1 MLRGWL
7 GPHWIGVLLL
17 VASLVG
23 FFFHCRAYDF
33 TQDDA
38 YISFTYARN
47 LAMGKGLVFNDG
59 EQVEGYTNFLWT
71 LGMTIPHLLG
81 IDVVA
86 VAKTLGSV
94 AAVALFAVV
103 HLLSIRLH
111 PTTPPFLH
119 ALAPLLLAANGG
131 LAFWTWSGMET
142 LPFVLLITLG
152 AYQYSRELTTGE
164 SNLRVG
170 LIFGLAALTR
180 PEGLLYF
187 GLTGLHRLVAKTRQ
201 RTFAIREF
209 AVWTLPFL
217 ALVIPHVLFRYAYYG
232 YPLPNTFYA
241 KSGTLAVN
249 WINGLHYAEKFLL
262 DYGFWGIGLLTPVLL
277 LFCGR
282 QRSWHSYQALL
293 ILANTAYVIAV
304 GGDVLHENRFF
315 LTTLPL
321 IYLALQ
327 SLLQEIYHFL
337 AARYPTPRR
346 RLAFAVAALFLTCFA
361 VHRTYDHARP
371 SIIRSLRLM
380 GGHNRAL
387 EQLARYANDLPSP
400 AAVKIA
406 TTTIGI
412 PKYFTDAYV
421 LDLIGLTSAKIAHRR
436 FDPPPGLTSP
446 YVYRGYDVEYVMA
459 SRPDLIF
466 FQTGVKPVYLAEKAL
481 FLSRHFRRDY
491 YLTHITDSLPV
502 FARKPNADS
511 ALPDQL
517 FPTGDFIEHY
527 VRGLNAKK
535 DDDVKRAIDLFQ
547 KCIDSGPADF
557 AYPYLWMGALYYDH
571 GEMGRAYEH
580 FSHAIAIDSC
590 IVKAHTYLAAIELA
604 FGRPAEA
611 VKRARRATAL
621 SPRSHY
627 NQFVIGLSLLKAGRP
642 RESVPPLTEATRL
655 VGEHELNAASHLG
668 EAYRQMGEREKAE
681 KLWTSI
687 LEADPAHR
695 QTREYRAAAEGDL

>member
-7 GPHWIGVLLL
+7 GKHWIGVFLLI
-17 VASLVG
+17 ASLVG

-47 LAMGKGLVFNDG
+47 LAEGKGLVFNDG
-59 EQVEGYTNFLWT
+59 ERVEGYTNFLWT
-71 LGMTIPHLLG
+71 LVMAIPHRLG

-86 VAKTLGSV
+86 VAVLLGSV
-94 AAVALFAVV
+94 AAAALFAVIY
-103 HLLSIRLH
+103 LLSVRLH
-111 PTTPPFLH
+111 PTAPPFLH

-142 LPFVLLITLG
+142 LPFALLITLG
-152 AYQYSRELTTGE
+152 ACQYSHELTAGKP
-164 SNLRVG
+164 NFRVG

-180 PEGLLYF
+180 PEGILYF
-187 GLTGLHRLVAKTRQ
+187 GLTGLHRLVGQMRR
-201 RTFAIREF
+201 RTFAIGAF
-209 AVWTLPFL
+209 AAWTLPFL
-217 ALVIPHVLFRYAYYG
+217 ILVIPHFLFRYAYYG
-232 YPLPNTFYA
+232 YLLPNTFYA

-249 WINGLHYAEKFLL
+249 WINGLRYADKFLL

-277 LFCGR
+277 LLCGR
-282 QRSWHSYQALL
+282 QRSWRSYQALL
-293 ILANTAYVIAV
+293 ILANAAYVVAV

-337 AARYPTPRR
+337 AARYPTPGR
-346 RLAFAVAALFLTCFA
+346 RLVLAAAALLLTAVAA
-361 VHRTYDHARP
+361 HRTYAYPRP

-387 EQLARYANDLPSP
+387 EQLAHYANDLPSP
-400 AAVKIA
+400 ATVKIA

-412 PKYFTDAYV
+412 PKYFTDAYL
-421 LDLIGLTSAKIAHRR
+421 LDLIGLTSEKIAHRR
-436 FDPPPGLTSP
+436 FAPPPGLTSP
-446 YVYRGYDVEYVMA
+446 YVYRSYDVEYVMD

-481 FLSRHFRRDY
+481 FLSRRFRRDY
-491 YLTHITDSLPV
+491 YLTHITDTLPI
-502 FARKPNADS
+502 FARRPDADP

-527 VRGLNAKK
+527 VGGLNAKK
-535 DDDVKRAIDLFQ
+535 DDDVERAIALFQ
-547 KCIDSGPADF
+547 KCIDSGPPDF

-571 GEMGRAYEH
+571 DEMGKAYER
-580 FSHAIAIDSC
+580 FSRAISVDSC

-604 FGRPAEA
+604 FDRPAEA
-611 VKRARRATAL
+611 VKRARRAAAL

-627 NQFVIGLSLLKAGRP
+627 NQFVLGLSLLKAGRP

-668 EAYRQMGEREKAE
+668 EAYRQMGEREKAK

-687 LEADPAHR
+687 LEADPSHR
-695 QTREYRAAAEGDL
+695 QTREYLAATAGDL